1 MIIPVPTDHYQ
12 DSPEFSLTAS
22 QREFL
27 QTHIQMFD
35 TRPFV
40 FKTESKIWHR
50 ICLVSNNSQD
60 MIYSKIR
67 RLLLEDT
74 CDEALDVSIGFI
86 HLQEIDGEFTLMHEK
101 EKYKKCVNRTDTIS
115 NFIGWMI
122 EEFEDDDGN
131 RFQRD
136 DINSMLLNL
145 IDSEHKEH
153 HLEQKTFPAS
163 VIRVAMTFEIVP
175 AQRSFVHTRQVF
187 RLPTNPMSV
196 SIVIP
201 PPPRGDEGIADMY
214 YTPSPSP

>member
-187 RLPTNPMSV
+187 RLQENALSV
-196 SIVIP
+196 SILP
-201 PPPRGDEGIADMY
+201 PPPPDDRIGDMY

>member
-60 MIYSKIR
+60 MLYSKIR
-67 RLLLEDT
+67 KLLLDDT
-74 CDEALDVSIGFI
+74 CDEELDVSIGFI
-86 HLQEIDGEFTLMHEK
+86 HLQEIDGELTLMHEK
-101 EKYKKCVNRTDTIS
+101 EKYKKHLSHTNTIS
-115 NFIGWMI
+115 SFIMWMI
-122 EEFEDDDGN
+122 DEFEDDDGN

-175 AQRSFVHTRQVF
+175 SQRSFVHTRQVF
-187 RLPTNPMSV
+187 KLQENALSV
-196 SIVIP
+196 SILTP
-201 PPPRGDEGIADMY
+201 PPPDEGIADMY